1 MTRAHFKTGTGTL
14 EVAKFAGIVFA
25 RREPVPVL
33 KPPLRIFTFCE
44 QLRILYHRRS
54 PPYANLILKQLSMTE
69 IQRIGNSSR
78 WSDVVIWSGIAQWVE
93 VAEDRS
99 QDCRSQIHQVLAQID
114 ATLKQIG
121 SSRTDL
127 LQVLIYLAD
136 LNEISI
142 LNELWDQW
150 VPGGQAPVRACVG
163 AVLGDQCC
171 VEMVISAA
179 CRT

>member
-1 MTRAHFKTGTGTL
+1 VQLA
-14 EVAKFAGIVFA
+14 
-25 RREPVPVL
+25 
-33 KPPLRIFTFCE
+33 FTAF
-44 QLRILYHRRS
+44 RS
-54 PPYANLILKQLSMTE
+54 LILKQLSMTE

-78 WSDVVIWSGIAQWVE
+78 WSDVVIWSSIAQWVE

-99 QDCRSQIHQVLAQID
+99 QDCRGQIQQVLTQID

-136 LNEISI
+136 LREINI

-150 VPGGQAPVRACVG
+150 VPSGQAPIRACVG
-163 AVLGDQCC
+163 AALGDQCC